1 MLNLLVEDSLK
12 EFFKKPWWVGPLVA
26 GVAYW
31 HPGIKKHPNET
42 DVTGSVRASSTS
54 SHLRI
59 DKSGTLPRYGS
70 VVVAVVCPT
79 GRHLIGGG
87 YVLPSALATAS
98 SSRQDATNAWQVKFK
113 SYGGSGEAKVHAIC
127 GNR

>member
-1 MLNLLVEDSLK
+1 
-12 EFFKKPWWVGPLVA
+12 
-26 GVAYW
+26 
-31 HPGIKKHPNET
+31 
-42 DVTGSVRASSTS
+42 VTGSVGASSTS
-54 SHLRI
+54 SYLRI

-70 VVVAVVCPT
+70 IVVAAVCPN

-87 YVLPSALATAS
+87 YVLPSAFATAS
-98 SSRQDATNAWQVKFK
+98 SFRQNVTNAWQVKFK